1 MELRRILLKR
11 VLVLALTLVISLLEA
26 SVFLRVTNYLSCVNF
41 VLSFSFWCNDIIVRS
56 MTITLDSL
64 LC

>member
-1 MELRRILLKR
+1 MELRRIVLKR

-26 SVFLRVTNYLSCVNF
+26 SVFLRVTNYLSCVSI
-41 VLSFSFWCNDIIVRS
+41 VLSFSLWCNDFIVRS